1 MKIYPE
7 KLAAEL
13 KKGLARVYLISGDE
27 PLLRQEVC
35 DQIRADARSAGFV
48 ERDLFHVEPGFDW
61 QELHYS
67 ANSLSLFA
75 DKKLIEVRLNAAKQ
89 PEKAAKA
96 LLDLASVGED
106 LVVLLSLPKADATV
120 QKSKWFKAL
129 EAVGVLVQNR
139 FNLNRFTFPRR
150 ACPWAI
156 DSYTCVSDS
165 NTNTLVCL
173 ARRLLWG
180 WC

>member
-35 DQIRADARSAGFV
+35 DQIRVDARSAGFV

-75 DKKLIEVRLNAAKQ
+75 DKKLIEVRSERGKTARKGG
-89 PEKAAKA
+89 EG
-96 LLDLASVGED
+96 AS
-106 LVVLLSLPKADATV
+106 
-120 QKSKWFKAL
+120 
-129 EAVGVLVQNR
+129 
-139 FNLNRFTFPRR
+139 
-150 ACPWAI
+150 
-156 DSYTCVSDS
+156 
-165 NTNTLVCL
+165 
-173 ARRLLWG
+173 
-180 WC
+180 

>member
-35 DQIRADARSAGFV
+35 DQIRVDARSAGFV
-48 ERDLFHVEPGFDW
+48 EREWFHVEPGSDW

-67 ANSLSLFA
+67 ANRLSLSP
-75 DKKLIEVRLNAAKQ
+75 DTKLIEVRLSTAKQ
-89 PEKAAKA
+89 SEKAAKA

-106 LVVLLSLPKADATV
+106 LVVILSLPKAYATV
-120 QKSKWFKAL
+120 
-129 EAVGVLVQNR
+129 
-139 FNLNRFTFPRR
+139 
-150 ACPWAI
+150 
-156 DSYTCVSDS
+156 
-165 NTNTLVCL
+165 
-173 ARRLLWG
+173 
-180 WC
+180 